1 MKKSTVFLS
10 FAVIVTLGFFYV
22 KSGGTPSSITQ
33 KLPESIK
40 SHIEPTPFP
49 FEELTIPY
57 LRDRDYKSS
66 LGDLT
71 KTDESSTHTTYLT
84 SYTSDGLKING
95 LLTQPKDDMPK
106 GGWPAVIFIHGYIPP
121 TKYKTESNYVSYVNS
136 IARQG
141 FVVFKIDLRGHGTS
155 EGEPGGS
162 YYSSDYI
169 IDTLN
174 ARAALQNSNFVNPN
188 KIGLW
193 GHSMAGNVVMRSI
206 AVEPNIPA
214 AVIWAGAV
222 YTYEDM
228 LKYGL
233 NDNSYRPPALVT
245 QRQRNRQR
253 IRDLYGEFEASNA
266 FWKKI
271 AVTEYIPDIKTSI
284 QFHHAIDDAVV
295 NIGYSRDIM
304 KLLKAQ
310 NVESELFEY
319 STGGHNIVGGN
330 FNLAMQRTIDFYK
343 ERLK

>member
-1 MKKSTVFLS
+1 MCIRDRT
-10 FAVIVTLGFFYV
+10 ALGFFYV

-141 FVVFKIDLRGHGTS
+141 FVVFKICLLYTSPFQGVLGTS
-155 EGEPGGS
+155 V
-162 YYSSDYI
+162 SSSSVVEWSTFIAMIVYGVIAIGI
-169 IDTLN
+169 IELMKFMKPTSPEEVTSNVDT
-174 ARAALQNSNFVNPN
+174 V
-188 KIGLW
+188 
-193 GHSMAGNVVMRSI
+193 
-206 AVEPNIPA
+206 
-214 AVIWAGAV
+214 
-222 YTYEDM
+222 
-228 LKYGL
+228 
-233 NDNSYRPPALVT
+233 
-245 QRQRNRQR
+245 
-253 IRDLYGEFEASNA
+253 
-266 FWKKI
+266 
-271 AVTEYIPDIKTSI
+271 
-284 QFHHAIDDAVV
+284 
-295 NIGYSRDIM
+295 
-304 KLLKAQ
+304 
-310 NVESELFEY
+310 
-319 STGGHNIVGGN
+319 
-330 FNLAMQRTIDFYK
+330 
-343 ERLK
+343 